1 MNKRNLEAMTTGAKP
16 NHPDRSTPAQDRIK
30 ELKAVSD
37 LLMDAIVAT
46 SAAHLAVAGTDLS
59 RYTAR
64 AMHTLN
70 AALDQAQAIITE
82 LENLEQP
89 PIVYNPYKV
98 IQ

>member
-30 ELKAVSD
+30 ELEAVSD

-46 SAAHLAVAGTDLS
+46 AAAHL
-59 RYTAR
+59 
-64 AMHTLN
+64 
-70 AALDQAQAIITE
+70 
-82 LENLEQP
+82 
-89 PIVYNPYKV
+89 KV